1 MTYFRVSIVL
11 LSIKFALDST
21 LGSSVYERLSEKT
34 MQPAHP
40 WKARLSVGIIML
52 VLAFLGMVVTDVRTV
67 GGWDYW
73 KWMVPV
79 YAILPLWLGGY
90 DNRKNKP
97 SPRFQFCMN
106 SFTGQD

>member
-1 MTYFRVSIVL
+1 
-11 LSIKFALDST
+11 
-21 LGSSVYERLSEKT
+21 

-52 VLAFLGMVVTDVRTV
+52 ALAFLGMIVTDVRTV

-79 YAILPLWLGGY
+79 YAILALWLSWY
-90 DNRKNKP
+90 VKRKQQTVSPITIWHEVLHWSAPRLNR
-97 SPRFQFCMN
+97 
-106 SFTGQD
+106 TT